1 MLASQMFELDSH
13 HVLLA
18 ASGACVILA
27 YWLPRFVSGREPV
40 ASALLMLAGAV
51 AYGALPGMPAA
62 LDPTVSPR
70 LWELVSEL
78 TVVVAL
84 FGAGLRIDNLFVA
97 TSWRP
102 TLRLLVVALPLTIAV
117 VAWLGVTLGGL
128 TLAGALLLAAVLSPT
143 DPVLAGDL
151 QVGPPLEGGEHPVRF
166 VLTTEAGLND
176 GLAFPF
182 VLLGLAV
189 ATEGVAP
196 GSWGAEWLARDLLY
210 RIAVGILA
218 GAAIGWLLG
227 KIVFAIPRANALART
242 ESGVVAIAGV
252 LVSYGLTELVE
263 GYGFVAVFVTGLV
276 LRRAEEDHEFH
287 RRLHAFSE
295 SIEHALTALVLIMLG
310 GALPLLWPVL
320 DWRYLAV
327 GLLLLLVVRPL
338 VGWLSLLGTRL
349 TIRER
354 AAVAFYG
361 IRGIGSVYY
370 LSYAS
375 GRVELVNEPQL
386 WAMVAY
392 TILASTILH
401 GFTAAP
407 MMERVTTADDG

>member
-1 MLASQMFELDSH
+1 MFELDSH

-40 ASALLMLAGAV
+40 ASALLMIAGAA
-51 AYGALPGMPAA
+51 AYAALPGMPTA
-62 LDPTVSPR
+62 LDPTASPR
-70 LWELVSEL
+70 LWELVTEL

-84 FGAGLRIDNLFVA
+84 FGAGLRIDNVA
-97 TSWRP
+97 SSWGP
-102 TLRLLVVALPLTIAV
+102 TVRLLVVALPLTIIV
-117 VAWLGVTLGGL
+117 LAWLGVTLGGL

-196 GSWGAEWLARDLLY
+196 GSWGAEWLARDVVY
-210 RIAVGILA
+210 RIAVGVLS

-227 KIVFAIPRANALART
+227 KIIFAIPRANALART
-242 ESGVVAIAGV
+242 ESGVVALAGV
-252 LVSYGLTELVE
+252 LASYGATELLE

-276 LRRAEEDHEFH
+276 LRRAEQGHEFH

-295 SIEHALTALVLIMLG
+295 SIEHALTAAVLILLG
-310 GALPLLWPVL
+310 GALPTLWPAL
-320 DWRYLAV
+320 EWRYLAV
-327 GLLLLLVVRPL
+327 GLLLLFVVRPAI
-338 VGWLSLLGTRL
+338 GWLSLARTQLRP
-349 TIRER
+349 RER
-354 AAVAFYG
+354 GLVSFYG
-361 IRGIGSVYY
+361 IRGIGSIYY
-370 LSYAS
+370 LSYAT
-375 GRVELVNEPQL
+375 GRVELVDEPQL
-386 WAMVAY
+386 WATVGY
-392 TILASTILH
+392 TILASTVLH
-401 GFTAAP
+401 GLTSG
-407 MMERVTTADDG
+407 RVMDRLGSGRARTRRAR

>member
-210 RIAVGILA
+210 RIAVGVLA

-287 RRLHAFSE
+287 RRLHALQRVHRACADGVGVD
-295 SIEHALTALVLIMLG
+295 HAGRRTAVAVARARL
-310 GALPLLWPVL
+310 ALSRRRAPAAA
-320 DWRYLAV
+320 R
-327 GLLLLLVVRPL
+327 
-338 VGWLSLLGTRL
+338 
-349 TIRER
+349 R
-354 AAVAFYG
+354 AAVGRLVVVA
-361 IRGIGSVYY
+361 RHATARLENVRPSRSTV
-370 LSYAS
+370 SAAS
-375 GRVELVNEPQL
+375 AR
-386 WAMVAY
+386 
-392 TILASTILH
+392 ST
-401 GFTAAP
+401 T
-407 MMERVTTADDG
+407 